1 MSEAIGVGIHLQNYG
16 IYIEDKTKDA
26 HGVIQQKVHYIV
38 HPITTSVPASSL
50 FAILGGSGSGKTTL
64 LNAVAGRYDKKSYNI
79 EGSLLFEKENCSV
92 GYVSQADYLLPNL
105 TVKETLLFTAR
116 LKIANSQISK
126 IVRRSYSHDP
136 KHEDIAEEVILD
148 LGLKECQNSR
158 IGDDVEA
165 GGKRGISGGEKR
177 RVSVALQILT
187 NPEGKLH
194 YFSNIKD

>member
-1 MSEAIGVGIHLQNYG
+1 MHLQQYG
-16 IYIEDKTKDA
+16 IYIEDKSKDA
-26 HGVIQQKVHYIV
+26 NGIIQRKVHSIV
-38 HPITTSVPASSL
+38 HPITTTIPASSL

-64 LNAVAGRYDKKSYNI
+64 LNAVAGRFDKKSYNI

-92 GYVSQADYLLPNL
+92 GYVSQADYLMPNL

-116 LKIANSQISK
+116 LKIPKNHISK
-126 IVRRSYSHDP
+126 IIRRSHGHDP
-136 KHEDIAEEVILD
+136 KHEDIVEEVILD

-187 NPEGKLH
+187 NPEGKAQKS
-194 YFSNIKD
+194 YFWYPL